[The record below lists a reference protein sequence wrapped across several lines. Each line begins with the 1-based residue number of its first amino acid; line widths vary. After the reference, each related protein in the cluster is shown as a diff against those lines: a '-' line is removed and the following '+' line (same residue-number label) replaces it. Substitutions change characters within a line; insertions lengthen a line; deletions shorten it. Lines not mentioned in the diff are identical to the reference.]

1 MRKNILISC
10 LLFLMF
16 CLFDVLASP
25 GESSGQGELNPP
37 PKLQIF
43 LQENDEPYIRL
54 LRTNVSVKGH
64 LTLAEI
70 NKIKKDNELREELNL
85 LKKEFARKHQEN
97 HSNKKRSKDYLGSK
111 QHDEIVK
118 LISQNREKQ
127 LVTIGKLKEI
137 RNYFAQRKNQISQQ
151 YMSKFDFQHYGTI
164 HNFLKILV
172 FNKDAIFMAHQV
184 QAFKRVGA
192 IIKI

>member
-1 MRKNILISC
+1 M
-10 LLFLMF
+10 
-16 CLFDVLASP
+16 P
-25 GESSGQGELNPP
+25 TLNPP

-43 LQENDEPYIRL
+43 LQGNDEPYIRL

-64 LTLAEI
+64 LTLDEI

-127 LVTIGKLKEI
+127 LVTIGKLLEI
-137 RNYFAQRKNQISQQ
+137 HNYFAQRKSNGLIELLVVLKFKAMTLCYDQISQQ
-151 YMSKFDFQHYGTI
+151 YMPNFDFQHHGDNSQFSQYSSLQQGRNFYGTSGSGDQEG
-164 HNFLKILV
+164 
-172 FNKDAIFMAHQV
+172 NKN
-184 QAFKRVGA
+184 
-192 IIKI
+192 